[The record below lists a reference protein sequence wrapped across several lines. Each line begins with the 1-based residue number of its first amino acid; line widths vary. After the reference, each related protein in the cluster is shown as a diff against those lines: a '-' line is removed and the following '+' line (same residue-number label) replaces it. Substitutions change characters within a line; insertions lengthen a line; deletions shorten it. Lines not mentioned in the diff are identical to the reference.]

1 MLLLK
6 IKNKQVKSE
15 TEEIDPRCFTSLDQ
29 IALVAP
35 GYLNKHGTQCHPLG
49 DLCLSA
55 RQRWNFLKAHMGVS
69 PTLSKQIDWVSVGK
83 FFVWSVCCVVRSGYV
98 RGTES
103 SQ

>member
-35 GYLNKHGTQCHPLG
+35 GYLTKCDIQRHPLG
-49 DLCLSA
+49 DLHLSA
-55 RQRWNFLKAHMGVS
+55 RQSWNFLEAHMGVS
-69 PTLSKQIDWVSVGK
+69 PTLSKQIDWVSMVK
-83 FFVWSVCCVVRSGYV
+83 FFVLSGLV
-98 RGTES
+98 T
-103 SQ
+103 

>member
-35 GYLNKHGTQCHPLG
+35 GYLTKCGIQCHPLG

-55 RQRWNFLKAHMGVS
+55 RKS
-69 PTLSKQIDWVSVGK
+69 
-83 FFVWSVCCVVRSGYV
+83 
-98 RGTES
+98 
-103 SQ
+103 